1 MQFCKCSATNAY
13 CSLMFF
19 KCIRHNSFKENIE
32 ESRREQTSLSY
43 PNCDVEPFSNVSVEV
58 NGTAGLVV
66 EVSYDA
72 DGVNVDIVV
81 VYCCPECSMPLS
93 VECLLEVY
101 KYMIEILLMLEI
113 SRALNPEVEYL
124 FSCAAPC
131 PESCLLFSYDF
142 FCLGS

>member
-1 MQFCKCSATNAY
+1 M
-13 CSLMFF
+13 
-19 KCIRHNSFKENIE
+19 
-32 ESRREQTSLSY
+32 
-43 PNCDVEPFSNVSVEV
+43 EPFSNVSVEV

-113 SRALNPEVEYL
+113 SLALNPEVEYL

-142 FCLGS
+142 FAWGLNLSNMILGITLQGCKSGLWRGSCCNGAGYLSVVR